1 MTLTTPE
8 TKRNASLVDNWQTE
22 AVAGGAKSSVPS
34 RQQEG

>member
-1 MTLTTPE
+1 MTLATPE

-22 AVAGGAKSSVPS
+22 SIAGGTKSSVPS